1 MAGIIVAGW
10 DEVNGGQ
17 VYSVPI
23 GGTMVRQPYSIG
35 GSGSTFIYAY
45 CDATYKPGM
54 TGEECRTFVKKA
66 LSLAMSRD
74 GSSGGVIRTVMIT
87 KDGPDRDFTPGELWN
102 GKPFKAYNPQSARFS
117 PFTFAPR
124 HCMGMNFAQME
135 MRVIL
140 CHLFRN
146 FDFELGGPTKEADPA
161 SYVGVNRATLGPRDT
176 GIDESK
182 PAVLGMYLKVTP
194 IR

>member
-1 MAGIIVAGW
+1 MNIKNLAMWAIIVVLTIGLYNMFKNPQINASKNNPHFQ
-10 DEVNGGQ
+10 DI
-17 VYSVPI
+17 PI
-23 GGTMVRQPYSIG
+23 DHKLTL
-35 GSGSTFIYAY
+35 T
-45 CDATYKPGM
+45 K
-54 TGEECRTFVKKA
+54 
-66 LSLAMSRD
+66 SLD
-74 GSSGGVIRTVMIT
+74 
-87 KDGPDRDFTPGELWN
+87 N
-102 GKPFKAYNPQSARFS
+102 PFKAYNPQSARFS
-117 PFTFAPR
+117 TFTFAPR

>member
-1 MAGIIVAGW
+1 
-10 DEVNGGQ
+10 
-17 VYSVPI
+17 
-23 GGTMVRQPYSIG
+23 
-35 GSGSTFIYAY
+35 
-45 CDATYKPGM
+45 
-54 TGEECRTFVKKA
+54 
-66 LSLAMSRD
+66 
-74 GSSGGVIRTVMIT
+74 
-87 KDGPDRDFTPGELWN
+87 
-102 GKPFKAYNPQSARFS
+102 
-117 PFTFAPR
+117 
-124 HCMGMNFAQME
+124 MNFAQME
-135 MRVIL
+135 MRIIL